1 MFGSIF
7 RVRQNGTSWRDEL
20 VGGLTTFMTMAY
32 IVFVQP
38 LMLGAAGMDVGS
50 VMVATCVSSALACF
64 FMAVLANYPIALA
77 PGMGPNVFFTY
88 TVVLGMGF
96 SWQQALGATF
106 ISGSL
111 FLFLSL
117 FGLREAIINSL
128 PDTLKY
134 AIAVGIG
141 LMISVVGLE
150 WSGVVVDNPATLIG
164 LGTLRSPPTL
174 LALLGIALTISLLTL
189 GFRAAILVGILFNL
203 GVALATGM
211 VEYSGVVGP
220 VPSLSPTLF
229 QLDVV
234 GALTTGMLPVVFVF
248 FLLDLFDTVGTLT
261 AVSQEGG
268 FLRPDG
274 SLPRARQALLSD
286 ALGTITGSLLGTS
299 TVTSY
304 VESAA
309 GIGSGAR
316 SGLANLVTGGLF
328 LAALFFSPLLE
339 MVGGGI
345 DSAGLRL
352 YPVIAPA
359 LVVVGCFLIG
369 SIRRIEWQDY
379 SEAFPAFLT
388 IILMP
393 LTFSITEGIAFGF
406 ISYTLLKTVQGKFRE
421 VPLLV
426 SIASGLFVL
435 RYILV

>member
-1 MFGSIF
+1 MLQRIF
-7 RVRQNGTSWRDEL
+7 ELRAEGTNWKREV

-38 LMLGAAGMDVGS
+38 LMLGAAGMDVGA

-64 FMAVLANYPIALA
+64 VMAFLANYPIALA
-77 PGMGPNVFFTY
+77 PGVGPNVFFTY

-96 SWQQALGATF
+96 TWQQALGATF

-111 FLFLSL
+111 FLVLSL
-117 FGLREAIINSL
+117 FGVREAIIDSL
-128 PDTLKY
+128 PDTLRY

-141 LMISVVGLE
+141 LLISVVGLE
-150 WSGVVVDNPATLIG
+150 WSGVVVDDPATLVG
-164 LGTLRSPPTL
+164 LGNLSAAPTL
-174 LALLGIALTISLLTL
+174 LSLVGIALTISVMTL

-203 GVALATGM
+203 VVALATGM
-211 VEYSGVVGP
+211 IQYTGVVGT
-220 VPSLSPTLF
+220 VPSIVPTLL
-229 QLDVV
+229 QLDIA
-234 GALTTGMLPVVFVF
+234 GALSTTMLPVVFVF

-261 AVSQEGG
+261 AVSQEAG

-274 SLPRARQALLSD
+274 TLPRARQALLAD
-286 ALGTITGSLLGTS
+286 AVGTVTGSLLGTS

-316 SGLANLVTGGLF
+316 SGLANIVTGLLF
-328 LAALFFSPLLE
+328 LGALFFSPLLQ

-345 DSAGLRL
+345 ETEGLRL

-359 LVVVGCFLIG
+359 LVVVGCLLIG
-369 SIRRIEWQDY
+369 SVRRIDWKDY

-421 VPLLV
+421 VPYLV
-426 SIASGLFVL
+426 SVASGLFVL
-435 RYILV
+435 RYVLV

>member
-1 MFGSIF
+1 MLQRIF
-7 RVRQNGTSWRDEL
+7 ELRAEGTNWKREV

-38 LMLGAAGMDVGS
+38 LMLGAAGMDVGA

-64 FMAVLANYPIALA
+64 VMALLANYPIALA
-77 PGMGPNVFFTY
+77 PGVGPNVFFTY

-111 FLFLSL
+111 FLILSL
-117 FGLREAIINSL
+117 FGVREAIIDSL
-128 PDTLKY
+128 PDTLRY

-141 LMISVVGLE
+141 LLISVVGLE
-150 WSGVVVDNPATLIG
+150 WSGVVVDDPATLVG
-164 LGTLRSPPTL
+164 LGNLSAAPTL
-174 LALLGIALTISLLTL
+174 LSLVGIALTISVMTL

-203 GVALATGM
+203 VVALATGM
-211 VEYSGVVGP
+211 IQYTGVVGT
-220 VPSLSPTLF
+220 VPSIAPTLF
-229 QLDVV
+229 QLDIA
-234 GALTTGMLPVVFVF
+234 GALSTTMLPVVFVF

-261 AVSQEGG
+261 AVSQEAG

-274 SLPRARQALLSD
+274 TLPRARQALLAD
-286 ALGTITGSLLGTS
+286 AVGTVTGSLLGTS

-316 SGLANLVTGGLF
+316 SGLANIVTGLLF
-328 LAALFFSPLLE
+328 LGALFFSPLLQ

-345 DSAGLRL
+345 ETEGLRL

-359 LVVVGCFLIG
+359 LVVVGCLLIG
-369 SIRRIEWQDY
+369 SVRRIDWKDY

-421 VPLLV
+421 VPYLV

-435 RYILV
+435 RYVLV

>member
-1 MFGSIF
+1 MFASIF

-164 LGTLRSPPTL
+164 LGNLRSPPTL

>member
-1 MFGSIF
+1 MFASIF

-128 PDTLKY
+128 PDALKY

-164 LGTLRSPPTL
+164 LGNLSSPPTL
-174 LALLGIALTISLLTL
+174 LSLLGIALTISLLTL

-229 QLDVV
+229 QLDIV

-328 LAALFFSPLLE
+328 LAALFFSPLLK

-406 ISYTLLKTVQGKFRE
+406 ISYTLLKTVQGKFLE